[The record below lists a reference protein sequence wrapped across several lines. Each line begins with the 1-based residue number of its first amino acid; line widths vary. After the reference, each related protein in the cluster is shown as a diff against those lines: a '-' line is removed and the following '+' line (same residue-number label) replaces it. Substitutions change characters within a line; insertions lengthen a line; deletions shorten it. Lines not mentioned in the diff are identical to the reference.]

1 MKPQAVGSVSGASC
15 RLQESRF
22 GCRSLELGTNF
33 VHFRHT
39 VKNLNSSKLRADCK
53 LLQISSC
60 CFQIIC
66 LKGSGKY
73 QIFITMT
80 NVLPKEEGKKLFQN
94 CSAWKCRWLWPAM
107 QTTAYPRQPVTSK
120 LWKELFLRLELP
132 FKIALTKKPALIILL
147 TFALCCQSL
156 VVSKM
161 TPKCQN
167 PNK

>member
-80 NVLPKEEGKKLFQN
+80 NVLPKEEGKKTL
-94 CSAWKCRWLWPAM
+94 
-107 QTTAYPRQPVTSK
+107 SK
-120 LWKELFLRLELP
+120 LFRMEMQVTLTSNANYRLP
-132 FKIALTKKPALIILL
+132 QAACHF
-147 TFALCCQSL
+147 
-156 VVSKM
+156 
-161 TPKCQN
+161 
-167 PNK
+167 

>member
-1 MKPQAVGSVSGASC
+1 MSGASC

-22 GCRSLELGTNF
+22 ACGSLELGINIA
-33 VHFRHT
+33 HFRHT

-73 QIFITMT
+73 EIFIIMT
-80 NVLPKEEGKKLFQN
+80 NVLPKEEREKNSFKIILHGNAGGSQQ
-94 CSAWKCRWLWPAM
+94 CRFP
-107 QTTAYPRQPVTSK
+107 PRQPVTSK
-120 LWKELFLRLELP
+120 PWKELFLRFGLA
-132 FKIALTKKPALIILL
+132 FKIPLTKKPMPIVLL

-167 PNK
+167 PNE